1 MGQQILTPIARPRA
15 YRAYNIDLG
24 AQVCEAIGNGM
35 LLHQIAKLPGMPSA
49 ATIYSWIGK
58 HAEFR
63 DMYEAA
69 MMARFDLA
77 CVKLEALAKGEPGE
91 ELGRS
96 LARIKTLQW
105 IMIKRLPRIYG
116 EPAQAALV
124 AAAAPATPQQLPEV
138 HWLEDRRKQREAAT
152 SLLS

>member
-15 YRAYNIDLG
+15 YSAYNIELG

-63 DMYEAA
+63 DMYEFA
-69 MMARFDLA
+69 MMARFDLMCEELKA
-77 CVKLEALAKGEPGE
+77 ISDGKPGE
-91 ELGRS
+91 ELDRS

-105 IMIKRLPRIYG
+105 IMAKRLPRIYG
-116 EPAQAALV
+116 EPARAARSR
-124 AAAAPATPQQLPEV
+124 LP
-138 HWLEDRRKQREAAT
+138 RRPRRN
-152 SLLS
+152 S